1 MKCIINRSIKQT
13 NETDREERYESDLM
27 YKFLYIYIL
36 KESMKRSLASIFFC
50 LSHTCLLVIV
60 KFKECKFM
68 SKSTSVVNKF
78 KKNSYKNLV

>member
-27 YKFLYIYIL
+27 YKFFLYIIRIHE
-36 KESMKRSLASIFFC
+36 KIIGIKFFFC

-68 SKSTSVVNKF
+68 SIATSVVNKF
-78 KKNSYKNLV
+78 KKESEKNLA